1 MNLRK
6 DHYRN
11 SIHLDIS
18 HGPRIKVRGFFKLP
32 AAGRDVSGARRL
44 ATRYR
49 PAAARSMVPAVFP
62 LWEGLTAG
70 AHPEGADPTD
80 GIFYLAVAGYPSD
93 LLCPTMQSGELPV
106 SSRRLSAMVQSVR
119 PQLIIA
125 IRGPAPWRRF
135 SSSHPAGPPRNSA
148 SFCFFL
154 HNCFAFANYYKK
166 ESRTSDPLPGRL

>member
-1 MNLRK
+1 M
-6 DHYRN
+6 
-11 SIHLDIS
+11 
-18 HGPRIKVRGFFKLP
+18 FKTP

-148 SFCFFL
+148 SFFVSSFITVL
-154 HNCFAFANYYKK
+154 LLQTIIRKK
-166 ESRTSDPLPGRL
+166 VARPIRCPDACDCDHVSSSCGLRKLL